1 MNTRESYAELQ
12 EKILGARRVW
22 RRGLFWTG
30 AAIVLTGLLAI
41 VVGESIVDWLM
52 PLPSPVRIALLAGIV
67 IAVGYLL
74 YRHLIQPLRASL
86 TLRDV
91 ALNVERHHPSLE
103 DRLVSAVQFGNR
115 EPNDAIE
122 AHMLQRL
129 LEDTTESVKG
139 IDFKATVDS
148 IRTRKHVGIALL
160 VLAACALLS
169 LLFPSEIQTSL
180 LRVLVPWEKTEPILT
195 TKLTVTPGNARILR
209 GKSLP
214 IHVTVTGKSAD
225 KVVLTYTSPAPLQGT
240 PTPTVG
246 RTSGPD
252 NVEINNVDFGLRK
265 GTSSHQPPVRTP
277 REQQKNAMRT
287 TEKQINMVQNA
298 EDKRGFTYEI
308 FNIDADMEYAVQA
321 NEATSA
327 RYTVEVFEMPR
338 VTDIAVAYTYPEY
351 TALKSVVQ
359 QGTGDIHAVVGTRAE
374 IRLTTNKAIQT
385 ATFTVKNHI
394 KKVDIDNV
402 DGGTTQRDV
411 NVPINLSERHANDRK
426 MVISDGNIL
435 TTTVDVTQDGTYA
448 VELLCIDGFNNEI
461 PIEYKIRAV
470 PDNAPEVVIK
480 EPGRDVK
487 ATKLEE
493 VQIIAEAK
501 DDYGVEKLSLMYRI
515 GAGDLQELAP
525 AVGGTSGPDNV
536 EIDNVDFGLRKGT
549 SSHQPPVRTPRE
561 QQKNA
566 MRTTEN
572 TYTFYMEEFDVAPG
586 EVISYYAQAT
596 DNNTLTGPGEASS
609 EIYFIEVRPFNERF
623 QEEDGEQGEP
633 APPTPNIIL
642 ELIATQ
648 KQIIRETWKHINAAP
663 AAVTER
669 FNVGGTSGPDTEEYP
684 QDYQTAVKKTGE
696 KQSEIAA
703 QTQRFVDEI
712 SMAMQTAAVAPEI
725 LMNLEDAVDRMRE
738 ASERLNAV
746 QPTEAM
752 PAEQEALELLIK
764 VSIELPKV
772 LTQMRDSN
780 AQAAENLELEMEELQ
795 SEMEQDRNELE
806 QEMREQ
812 TQEMLEQAREMLEE
826 QQQLNQQSQQLGREN
841 QPSPS
846 EMQQNSQQQG
856 QLSEQAQQMAQQLGQ
871 MQGSRQDS
879 GQSSSQ
885 STQSQR
891 TNAQLTQAGQA
902 MQQAGEQ
909 MQQASRGMQQQEPQ
923 QSAAKG
929 EQAAARLEEAIE
941 QLERVAAELSDD
953 ALEDAAQALQQMTEE
968 QSEVQQQ
975 TQELRNR
982 AAQNVGGTSGPDSA
996 MQPEDFRQASDL
1008 ANQQRELQRD
1018 LESLEGAL
1026 QQLQEQLNAENPE
1039 ASRNVAD
1046 ATNRLTE
1053 EQTAS
1058 DMATAQRALQWRNF
1072 RAADQ
1077 NQQAVLEA
1085 LEQAQ
1090 ADLQQAR
1097 ANMATTEEEQ
1107 LEAALEQ
1114 LQSMEEQMQ
1123 DIQRELQAMEEQEDS
1138 PAHEDTERMPQAI
1151 KNLAEQQQQLQE
1163 RMQQAQQAMQG
1174 QNGQDGQDGQDD
1186 AENQQEGRAGAE
1198 SNREIEEL
1206 WLGLL
1211 DTMQHRPSNRSRP
1224 FPKYEFA
1231 IRDLR
1236 KLEAALEE
1244 RLNTLQEKKRLSQ
1257 VAKEDVPPEYR
1268 RLVDNYY
1275 ESLSQ

>member
-52 PLPSPVRIALLAGIV
+52 PLPSPVRLALLAGLVIV
-67 IAVGYLL
+67 TGYLL

-148 IRTRKHVGIALL
+148 SRTRKHVGIALL
-160 VLAACALLS
+160 VLAGCVVLS
-169 LLFPSEIQTSL
+169 LLFPSEIHTSL
-180 LRVLVPWEKTEPILT
+180 LRVFVPWEKTEPILT

-225 KVVLTYTSPAPLQGT
+225 KVVLAYTARARLQSAPTEEGT
-240 PTPTVG
+240 AG
-246 RTSGPD
+246 
-252 NVEINNVDFGLRK
+252 
-265 GTSSHQPPVRTP
+265 Q
-277 REQQKNAMRT
+277 A
-287 TEKQINMVQNA
+287 INMVQNPG
-298 EDKRGFTYEI
+298 DKRGFAYEL
-308 FNIDADMEYAVQA
+308 FNIDADMEYYVQA
-321 NEATSA
+321 NEATSE
-327 RYTVEVFEMPR
+327 RYTVEVFEMPQ
-338 VTDIAVAYTYPEY
+338 VTDIAVAYTYPDY
-351 TALKSVVQ
+351 TELKPVVQ

-402 DGGTTQRDV
+402 DVGTTQRDV
-411 NVPINLSERHANDRK
+411 NVPITLSERLANDRK

-435 TTTVDVTQDGTYA
+435 TTTIDVTEDGTYA

-461 PIEYKIRAV
+461 PVEYEIRAV

-480 EPGRDVK
+480 EPARDVK

-515 GAGDLQELAP
+515 GARDLQELAP
-525 AVGGTSGPDNV
+525 EKV

-549 SSHQPPVRTPRE
+549 S
-561 QQKNA
+561 QQLQSSPNA
-566 MRTTEN
+566 SRTTEIRG

-633 APPTPNIIL
+633 APNVIL

-663 AAVTER
+663 AAVTK
-669 FNVGGTSGPDTEEYP
+669 EY
-684 QDYQTAVKKTGE
+684 QSAVKKTGE

-772 LTQMRDSN
+772 LTQMRNSN

-856 QLSEQAQQMAQQLGQ
+856 QLSEQAQQMAQQLRQ
-871 MQGSRQDS
+871 MQDS
-879 GQSSSQ
+879 GQGSGQ
-885 STQSQR
+885 STQAQR

-909 MQQASRGMQQQEPQ
+909 MQQASQGMQQQEPQ

-953 ALEDAAQALQQMTEE
+953 ALEDAVQALQQLTEE

-982 AAQNVGGTSGPDSA
+982 AAQNAEKDSA

-1039 ASRNVAD
+1039 AARNVSD

-1058 DMATAQRALQWRNF
+1058 DMGTAQRALQWRSF

-1077 NQQAVLEA
+1077 NQRAVLET

-1123 DIQRELQAMEEQEDS
+1123 DIQRQLQAIEAQEDS
-1138 PAHEDTERMPQAI
+1138 PAQQEPMPQAI
-1151 KNLAEQQQQLQE
+1151 KELAEQQQQLQE

-1174 QNGQDGQDGQDD
+1174 QNGQDGEGD

>member
-52 PLPSPVRIALLAGIV
+52 PLPSPVRLALLAGLV
-67 IAVGYLL
+67 TVTGYLL

-129 LEDTTESVKG
+129 LEDTTQSVKG

-148 IRTRKHVGIALL
+148 SRTRKHVGIALL
-160 VLAACALLS
+160 VLSACALLS

-225 KVVLTYTSPAPLQGT
+225 KVVLTYTSRARLQSALTEEGT
-240 PTPTVG
+240 AG
-246 RTSGPD
+246 
-252 NVEINNVDFGLRK
+252 
-265 GTSSHQPPVRTP
+265 Q
-277 REQQKNAMRT
+277 A
-287 TEKQINMVQNA
+287 INMVQNPG
-298 EDKRGFTYEI
+298 DKRGFTYEI

-402 DGGTTQRDV
+402 DGGTTQRDM

-435 TTTVDVTQDGTYA
+435 TTTVDVTEDGTYA

-461 PIEYKIRAV
+461 PVEYKIRAV

-515 GAGDLQELAP
+515 GAGDLQELAMETMDIEEK
-525 AVGGTSGPDNV
+525 V
-536 EIDNVDFGLRKGT
+536 LRRGI
-549 SSHQPPVRTPRE
+549 
-561 QQKNA
+561 
-566 MRTTEN
+566 
-572 TYTFYMEEFDVAPG
+572 YTFYMEEFDVEPG

-596 DNNTLTGPGEASS
+596 DNNTLTGPGKASS
-609 EIYFIEVRPFNERF
+609 QIYFIEVRPFNERF

-633 APPTPNIIL
+633 APPAPNIIL

-663 AAVTER
+663 AAVTKR

-772 LTQMRDSN
+772 LTQMRNSN

-826 QQQLNQQSQQLGREN
+826 QQQLNQQSQQLGRES

-871 MQGSRQDS
+871 MQGSGQGS
-879 GQSSSQ
+879 GQG
-885 STQSQR
+885 TQAQR

-902 MQQAGEQ
+902 MQQASEQ

-953 ALEDAAQALQQMTEE
+953 ALEDAVQALQQLTEE

-1039 ASRNVAD
+1039 AARNVAD

-1058 DMATAQRALQWRNF
+1058 DMATAQRALQWRSF
-1072 RAADQ
+1072 RAADR

-1123 DIQRELQAMEEQEDS
+1123 DIQRELQAMEAQEDS
-1138 PAHEDTERMPQAI
+1138 PAREDTERMPQAI